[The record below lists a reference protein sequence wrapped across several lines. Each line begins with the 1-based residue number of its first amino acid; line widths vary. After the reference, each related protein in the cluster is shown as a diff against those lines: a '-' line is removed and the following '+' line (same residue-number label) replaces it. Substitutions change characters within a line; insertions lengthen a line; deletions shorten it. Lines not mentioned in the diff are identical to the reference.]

1 MSEHSDTAAAEATT
15 TPPRGLTR
23 DLMAARVA
31 AEFQDGWIVNLGVG
45 MPTMC
50 SDFILEGRRVIFH
63 SENGAIGYG
72 RHAVGDEIDPHTVNA
87 GVQPVHLLPFA
98 STMHHADAF
107 AVIRRGLLDVGVLGA
122 YEVAANGDF
131 ANWKTAGRKGG
142 GIGGAMDIAANA
154 KRIIIML
161 EHTTREGAPRL
172 LRACSLPVTGRG
184 VVTLV
189 VTDLGVFRPLG
200 EAFELLEIAPGYTPA
215 EIQDRTGAPLV
226 IASNLRDVLIPRRP
240 AIGALTHDP
249 SPVFTGEGS
258 RQ

>member
-1 MSEHSDTAAAEATT
+1 MSEQSDRQAAGTATVAS
-15 TPPRGLTR
+15 RGLTR

-50 SDFILEGRRVIFH
+50 SDFVLKGRRVIFH

-87 GVQPVHLLPFA
+87 GVQPVQLLPFA

-161 EHTTREGAPRL
+161 EHTTRDGAPRL
-172 LRACSLPVTGRG
+172 LRACGLPVTGRG

-200 EAFELLEIAPGYTPA
+200 EALELIEIAPGYSVA
-215 EIQDRTGAPLV
+215 EVQGRTGAPLV
-226 IASNLRDVLIPRRP
+226 TGPGLREVQIPPRSGSVL
-240 AIGALTHDP
+240 L
-249 SPVFTGEGS
+249 
-258 RQ
+258 

>member
-1 MSEHSDTAAAEATT
+1 MNEQRHSGAAGTVVTKAH
-15 TPPRGLTR
+15 RLSR

-31 AEFQDGWIVNLGVG
+31 AEFQDGWIVNHGVG
-45 MPTMC
+45 MPTLC

-63 SENGAIGYG
+63 SENGLVGYG
-72 RHAVGDEIDPHTVNA
+72 GHAAADAIDPHIVNA
-87 GVQPVHLLPFA
+87 CVQPVTLLPFA

-107 AVIRRGLLDVGVLGA
+107 AIIRRGLLDVGVLGA

-142 GIGGAMDIAANA
+142 GIGGAMDIAACA
-154 KRIIIML
+154 RRIIVML

-172 LRACSLPVTGRG
+172 LPACTLPVTGRG
-184 VVTLV
+184 VVTLA

-215 EIQDRTGAPLV
+215 EVARLTGAPLIV
-226 IASNLRDVLIPRRP
+226 ASDLREVQIPGRP
-240 AIGALTHDP
+240 ATNQA
-249 SPVFTGEGS
+249 
-258 RQ
+258 